1 MRSYIGAARKE
12 SGMLV
17 ASTGAILILCMAI
30 GLFIGTVLVSLRAPS
45 PSRVEE
51 IRRLRQ
57 EGLATVH
64 K

>member
-1 MRSYIGAARKE
+1 
-12 SGMLV
+12 MLV
-17 ASTGAILILCMAI
+17 VSIGAILILGMAI
-30 GLFIGTVLVSLRAPS
+30 GLFAGTIFMALRAPS

-57 EGLATVH
+57 TGLATVH

>member
-1 MRSYIGAARKE
+1 
-12 SGMLV
+12 MLV